1 MSHDRLATCFA
12 RCQDEG
18 RAALIGYLT
27 AGDPDPATSLQLL
40 QRLARAVDI
49 IEIGMP
55 FSDPMADGPVIQ
67 AASERALA
75 AGTHMDDVFRFVS
88 ELRASHPALGVVLMG
103 YANTAFAP
111 GYTRFAEEAARAGAD
126 GVLLVDL
133 PPEESAAMDS
143 TLHAHGLHSIRLLAP
158 TSSEERI
165 RCVAAGA
172 SGFIYYVSLTGITGA
187 RAGDITDIRRH
198 VDAIRK
204 HSALPVCVGFGI
216 KTPAQARDI
225 AAFAD
230 GVVIGSHFVQQISE
244 HLSDSCAMIQ
254 SLGDA
259 ADKIRSA
266 LTSDASGG
274 NA

>member
-1 MSHDRLATCFA
+1 VNRKRLATCFA
-12 RCQDEG
+12 RCRDEG
-18 RAALIGYLT
+18 RAALVGYLT
-27 AGDPDPATSLQLL
+27 AGDPDPETSLALFR
-40 QRLARAVDI
+40 RLAEIVDV

-75 AGTHMDDVFRFVS
+75 AGTHMDDVFRITS
-88 ELRASHPALGVVLMG
+88 ALRKDHPALGIVLMG

-111 GYTRFAEEAARAGAD
+111 GYARFAEQAADAGAD
-126 GVLLVDL
+126 GVLIVDL
-133 PPEESAAMDS
+133 PPEESGVLDAA
-143 TLHAHGLHSIRLLAP
+143 LAAHGLHSIRLLAP

-165 RCVAAGA
+165 RRVTAGA
-172 SGFIYYVSLTGITGA
+172 GGFIYYVSLTGITGA
-187 RAGDITDIRRH
+187 RAGDADEIRRH
-198 VDAIRK
+198 VGAIRA
-204 HSALPVCVGFGI
+204 HSTLPVCVGFGI
-216 KTPAQARDI
+216 KSPEQARKI

-230 GVVIGSHFVQQISE
+230 GVVVGSHLVQQISE

-266 LTSDASGG
+266 LTSDVSGG